1 MSVVALP
8 PEAEDFAARHGL
20 LAGFWVFAYGSLMWN
35 PEFAHDE
42 TVPAVVHGYHRR
54 FCVYSHVYRGSPRAP
69 GLLLGLDRGGSC
81 RGLGFHVPAAEA
93 RGAWAGLW
101 EREMVTFVYR
111 PVMLR
116 AATERGVLPMVAFV
130 AERGSQQY
138 CAGLDERRMAEI
150 IRTAVGTRGPNRAY
164 FDNTLAH
171 LREAGIRDHG
181 LDRLAALVHDD
192 VDNVKISPYKT
203 K

>member
-1 MSVVALP
+1 MAAH
-8 PEAEDFAARHGL
+8 PEAEAFAARHRL
-20 LAGFWVFAYGSLMWN
+20 MSGFWVFAYGSLMWD
-35 PEFAHDE
+35 PEVAHDE
-42 TVPAVVHGYHRR
+42 TLPAVVHGYHRR

-81 RGLGFHVPAAEA
+81 RGLGLHVPGADA
-93 RGAWAGLW
+93 GDAWARLW

-116 AATERGVLPMVAFV
+116 ATTERGIVPMVAFV
-130 AERGSQQY
+130 AERASDQY

-150 IRTAVGTRGPNRAY
+150 IRTAAGTRGPNRDY

-171 LREAGIRDHG
+171 LRAAGIRDRG
-181 LDRLAALVHDD
+181 LDRLASFVHDD
-192 VDNVKISPYKT
+192 VDNVKISSYKT